1 MEGRFGLK
9 ASPVMEV
16 LLALPCQ
23 GSMAA
28 AMDENREEFLYD
40 LTFFRLKLFG
50 VTAYSLTLRCKYNL
64 TTVITIWNGR
74 KLPAT

>member
-1 MEGRFGLK
+1 
-9 ASPVMEV
+9 
-16 LLALPCQ
+16 
-23 GSMAA
+23 MAA